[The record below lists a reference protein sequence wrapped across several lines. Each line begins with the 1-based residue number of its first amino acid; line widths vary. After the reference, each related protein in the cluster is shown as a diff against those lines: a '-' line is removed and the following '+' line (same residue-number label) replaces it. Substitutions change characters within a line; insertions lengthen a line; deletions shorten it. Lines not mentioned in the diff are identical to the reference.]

1 MSQPIP
7 IDKQAHFWAGM
18 AIVALL
24 LPFFGPWA
32 MVAGVLA
39 GAAKELLDHAG
50 AGAYDPRDFWEPLIP
65 RNGQLLLVDTSS
77 GVSLDLAAYGRD
89 NAASFVRFLSPS
101 GDQS

>member
-1 MSQPIP
+1 MSQTVP

-39 GAAKELLDHAG
+39 GAAKELRDQGG
-50 AGAYDPRDFWEPLIP
+50 AGTYDPRDFWATVA
-65 RNGQLLLVDTSS
+65 G
-77 GVSLDLAAYGRD
+77 GVAAGLAHALMF
-89 NAASFVRFLSPS
+89 FVFTTIATATP
-101 GDQS
+101 

>member
-24 LPFFGPWA
+24 VPFFGPWA

-50 AGAYDPRDFWEPLIP
+50 AGAYDPRDFWATVLGGVAAVLAHAALE
-65 RNGQLLLVDTSS
+65 LLT
-77 GVSLDLAAYGRD
+77 
-89 NAASFVRFLSPS
+89 
-101 GDQS
+101 